1 MTFQEDEAELI
12 QNKSY
17 HFHSK
22 GFIGQSNDKI
32 LTWDANF
39 EKPIEFFIYPSLQSN
54 PDDNDSIKSNKK
66 VEPNPISL
74 LPVAEKV
81 KRDIHGRRKSSII
94 EVSQLSSSRPTIIK
108 KITDVNSNA
117 KFGTQNAKIM
127 NNTLN
132 NFHSHNIES
141 KEIDMNLFKEKPLSW
156 KVSVEQLERKK
167 EIKSFAKITME
178 KINKSETFL
187 RDKLRSSYSDS
198 LVRKKSEGSS
208 NYMMKKSNDD
218 EDIYGMNKNTDSEKL
233 KRRNDNVPLI
243 KSNIDK
249 PTLMRSEQ
257 IFMSGDKL
265 VIYIYNIY
273 ILNLFLTVLSLI
285 KWLSYFPVRIFN

>member
-1 MTFQEDEAELI
+1 MSFQEDEAELI
-12 QNKSY
+12 YNKSY

-81 KRDIHGRRKSSII
+81 KRDIHGRRKSSVI

-108 KITDVNSNA
+108 KITDVKSNA
-117 KFGTQNAKIM
+117 KFATQNAKIA

-132 NFHSHNIES
+132 NLQSYDIES
-141 KEIDMNLFKEKPLSW
+141 KELNMNLFKEKPLSW

-167 EIKSFAKITME
+167 EIKSFTKITME

-198 LVRKKSEGSS
+198 LVKKKSEGSS
-208 NYMMKKSNDD
+208 NYMMKKSND
-218 EDIYGMNKNTDSEKL
+218 EDIYGMNKNTESETL
-233 KRRNDNVPLI
+233 KRRNDHIPLI

-249 PTLMRSEQ
+249 PTVIRSEQ
-257 IFMSGDKL
+257 TFMSGDKL
-265 VIYIYNIY
+265 VLYIITKF
-273 ILNLFLTVLSLI
+273 ISTHL
-285 KWLSYFPVRIFN
+285 IFN